1 MWRFIVAFSLLLI
14 SSHAPATDI
23 KKSLDS
29 TLAGSNGM
37 LRSYKLLFPDRYTVF
52 VEKLAKTYDGN
63 RQTATYA
70 GMAEMR
76 RFSREN
82 AKNIAAAPSALLVKY
97 LIQQRDL
104 LSYLKI
110 ENSLL
115 CAQLVTG
122 KYVYTSAPRP
132 PQLIQRLSALSDTFL
147 RAARQGIDQP
157 EPRIYWKL
165 SEADLDAYATAIAL
179 FGITTKQA
187 SMMDSNAT
195 LLAASPAEQCEVG
208 VLMYKGASTLPP
220 EVAANVAAMLVYQQ
234 SVPNHQ

>member
-1 MWRFIVAFSLLLI
+1 M
-14 SSHAPATDI
+14 
-23 KKSLDS
+23 
-29 TLAGSNGM
+29 
-37 LRSYKLLFPDRYTVF
+37 
-52 VEKLAKTYDGN
+52 
-63 RQTATYA
+63 
-70 GMAEMR
+70 
-76 RFSREN
+76 
-82 AKNIAAAPSALLVKY
+82 
-97 LIQQRDL
+97 
-104 LSYLKI
+104 
-110 ENSLL
+110 
-115 CAQLVTG
+115 
-122 KYVYTSAPRP
+122 
-132 PQLIQRLSALSDTFL
+132 SDTFL

-208 VLMYKGASTLPP
+208 VLMYKGSSTLPP